1 MLAPRGALQRG
12 AAICAMLALSG
23 CSAADT
29 VGAASPEEQQALI
42 ESARSASPTLQPG
55 EKIKVTVFG
64 EDRLSG
70 DYEIDPGGNLSLPL
84 AGSVRAAGLDKRQLE
99 QRLAAKF
106 RGEYLRDPKVTV
118 DVADFRPFYILGE
131 IAKPGEYPF
140 KGGLDVM
147 SAIAL
152 AGGTTYRASRSTVL
166 IKHASESRF
175 KEYPLSP
182 EIPVLPGDLIRLPE
196 RYF

>member
-1 MLAPRGALQRG
+1 MRLPAAGLAFSIFSL
-12 AAICAMLALSG
+12 AACNAT
-23 CSAADT
+23 DT
-29 VGAASPEEQQALI
+29 LGPASPEEQQALI
-42 ESARSASPTLQPG
+42 QRARAAAPVLQPG
-55 EKIKVTVFG
+55 EKVKVTVFG

-70 DYEIDPGGNLSLPL
+70 DYEVDPAGNLSLPL
-84 AGSVRAAGLDKRQLE
+84 AGTLRAAGLDKRQLE
-99 QRLAAKF
+99 QRLTAAF

-152 AGGTTYRASRSTVL
+152 AGGSTYRGSRSLVM
-166 IKHASESRF
+166 IKHADESQFR
-175 KEYPLSP
+175 EYPLSP
-182 EIPVLPGDLIRLPE
+182 AIPVLPGDLIRLPE

>member
-1 MLAPRGALQRG
+1 VIARGWRRGATIG
-12 AAICAMLALSG
+12 AMLALAG
-23 CSAADT
+23 CGASDSA
-29 VGAASPEEQQALI
+29 GPASPQEQQALI
-42 ESARSASPTLQPG
+42 ENARTTSPTLQPG
-55 EKIKVTVFG
+55 EKLKVTVFG

-70 DYEIDPGGNLSLPL
+70 DYEIDPAGDLSLPL
-84 AGSVRAAGLDKRQLE
+84 AGTVRAAGLDKRQLE

-118 DVADFRPFYILGE
+118 DVADFRPFYIMGE

-140 KGGLDVM
+140 KGGLDVL

-152 AGGTTYRASRSTVL
+152 AGGSTYRASKSTVL

-182 EIPVLPGDLIRLPE
+182 EIPVLPGDLLRLPE

>member
-1 MLAPRGALQRG
+1 MIGARLRSGLA
-12 AAICAMLALSG
+12 IV
-23 CSAADT
+23 
-29 VGAASPEEQQALI
+29 VGAFGLCGCGATDLLGPASPEEQQALI
-42 ESARSASPTLQPG
+42 ESARTTSPMLQAG

-70 DYEIDPGGNLSLPL
+70 DYEIDPAGNLSLPL
-84 AGSVRAAGLDKRQLE
+84 AGTVRAAGLDKRALE
-99 QRLAAKF
+99 QRLTAKF

-152 AGGTTYRASRSTVL
+152 AGGSTYRASRSTVL
-166 IKHASESRF
+166 IKHADERQF

-182 EIPVLPGDLIRLPE
+182 EIPVLPGDLLRLPE